1 MSEIKGFTGTNEYDR
16 YVYDN
21 ELRDFLPD
29 KILDAHVHIS
39 TTAHKEIRTRN
50 GGSSWPGLISHDL
63 TVKELTDSFKELFPG
78 KETSAMI
85 FGMTRNSIDESNN
98 YVIESNRGFG
108 FPMLYRTEYSIPAD
122 ELEAKAK
129 AGGFIGLKPYLSCAP
144 SYIPSKE
151 VRIFD
156 FLPKEHLEVANRN
169 GWIVM
174 LHISRD
180 ARLRDPVNLAQIL
193 EIEEKYP
200 NVKLIVAHIGR
211 AYARED
217 FGDAFEILKSTKNMR
232 FDFTANLLDEAMI
245 EGIKCVGVDRFIYGT
260 DFPIAYMRLYREVKN
275 GTYCNVVPKGLY
287 GDVSG
292 IAHIRDEENDKITLM
307 VYEQLRAFKRAAA
320 ALKLSDSDVE
330 KIMYSNAKKLID
342 SVK

>member
-1 MSEIKGFTGTNEYDR
+1 MSDFKMNDYDR
-16 YVYDN
+16 QVYDT

-29 KILDAHVHIS
+29 KIFDAHVHIATS
-39 TTAHKEIRTRN
+39 KNKVTRKRN
-50 GGSSWPGLISHDL
+50 GGSSWPGLVSHDHS
-63 TVKELTDSFKELFPG
+63 VSELMGALGDLFPG
-78 KETSAMI
+78 KETSALI
-85 FGMTRNSIDESNN
+85 FGMTLSGIDETNN
-98 YVIESNRGFG
+98 YVIESNRGYNL
-108 FPMLYRTEYSIPAD
+108 PMLYRTEYSIPAD
-122 ELEAKAK
+122 ELEAKVK
-129 AGGFIGLKPYLSCAP
+129 AGGFLGLKPYLTCAP

-174 LHISRD
+174 LHISRE
-180 ARLRDPVNLAQIL
+180 ARLRDPLNLAQLL

-217 FGDAFEILKSTKNMR
+217 FGDAFEVLKSTKNMR
-232 FDFTANLLDEAMI
+232 FDFTANLFDEAII
-245 EGIKCVGVDRFIYGT
+245 EGIKCVGTDRFIYGT
-260 DFPIAYMRLYREVKN
+260 DFPIAYMRLYREVKD

-287 GDVSG
+287 GDVTG
-292 IAHIRDEENDKITLM
+292 IPHVRDEENDKITLM

-320 ALKLSDSDVE
+320 ALKLSDTDVE